1 MVITYAIMAVISAI
15 ILLSATA
22 LIFVGMKMSSRAS
35 QEEENENR

>member
-1 MVITYAIMAVISAI
+1 MVITYAIMGVIGAI

-22 LIFVGMKMSSRAS
+22 LIFVSMKMSSCAS

>member
-1 MVITYAIMAVISAI
+1 MVITYAIIGVIGAI

-35 QEEENENR
+35 QEEQNDNQ

>member
-1 MVITYAIMAVISAI
+1 MVITYAIMGVIGAI
-15 ILLSATA
+15 ILLFATA